1 MTDVFLISEAKLR
14 EFTDMDNNVDTALI
28 KNAIREAQDIP
39 LQQCIGTLLYNKIL
53 NLVET
58 GNITQS
64 QYSDYKYILDAYIQD
79 FLLYAAYWYALDSI
93 YLRARNN
100 GLLVPNGGENSIASD
115 RSLYNV
121 KKQTVENKMNYYN
134 DRLTN
139 YIIEEQATYPELNS
153 SNKLYDQWPDYNTK
167 YRNPFGFARST
178 FYQELRR
185 RGIQT
190 YDSRFPQFPQNEYKT
205 R

>member
-58 GNITQS
+58 GDITQS

-93 YLRARNN
+93 YLRSRNN
-100 GLLVPNGGENSIASD
+100 GLLVPNGGENSIAAD

-139 YIIEEQATYPELNS
+139 YIIEEEVKFPELNDA
-153 SNKLYDQWPDYNTK
+153 NKLYQQWPDYNTK
-167 YRNPFGFARST
+167 YRNPFGFSKST
-178 FYQELRR
+178 FYEELKR
-185 RGIQT
+185 RGIRT
-190 YDSRFPQFPQNEYKT
+190 YDSRYPQYPQ
-205 R
+205 

>member
-39 LQQCIGTLLYNKIL
+39 LQACIGTLLYNKIL

-58 GNITQS
+58 GDITQS
-64 QYSDYKYILDAYIQD
+64 QNSDYKYILDAYIQD
-79 FLLYAAYWYALDSI
+79 FLLYAAYYYALDSI
-93 YLRARNN
+93 FLRARNN
-100 GLLVPNGGENSIASD
+100 GLLVPNGGENSIAAD

-139 YIIEEQATYPELNS
+139 YIIEEEVKFPELNN
-153 SNKLYDQWPDYNTK
+153 SNKLYEQWPDYNTK
-167 YRNPFGFARST
+167 YRNPFGFSKST
-178 FYQELRR
+178 FYEELKR
-185 RGIQT
+185 RGIKT
-190 YDSRFPQFPQNEYKT
+190 YDSRYPQFPQ
-205 R
+205 

>member
-1 MTDVFLISEAKLR
+1 M
-14 EFTDMDNNVDTALI
+14 
-28 KNAIREAQDIP
+28 
-39 LQQCIGTLLYNKIL
+39 
-53 NLVET
+53 
-58 GNITQS
+58 
-64 QYSDYKYILDAYIQD
+64 
-79 FLLYAAYWYALDSI
+79 
-93 YLRARNN
+93 
-100 GLLVPNGGENSIASD
+100 LVPNGGENSIAAD

-121 KKQTVENKMNYYN
+121 KKQSVENKMNYYN

-139 YIIEEQATYPELNS
+139 YIIEEQALFPELNS